1 MARLGRTLEEYTKH
15 GGWSSHHFAGHAVRL
30 IQWLYENDADV
41 KIGRHVIHVKKGDVK
56 FKAYPHYK
64 GRSEE
69 YVTITTMRG
78 EELLTVHYTEFE
90 KLEAYVKHH
99 LSSPQLEAL

>member
-1 MARLGRTLEEYTKH
+1 MARMGRTLEEYAANN
-15 GGWSSHHFAGHAVRL
+15 GWSSHYFVERAVPL
-30 IQWLYENDADV
+30 IQQLMSAGVDV

-69 YVTITTMRG
+69 FVTITDWSGNEM
-78 EELLTVHYTEFE
+78 LTVHHTEFD
-90 KLEAYVKHH
+90 KLHGFVMEVLKRWVT
-99 LSSPQLEAL
+99 QKQ

>member
-1 MARLGRTLEEYTKH
+1 MARMGRTLEEYAANN
-15 GGWSSHHFAGHAVRL
+15 GWSSHYFVERAVPL
-30 IQWLYENDADV
+30 IQQLMSAGVDV

-69 YVTITTMRG
+69 FVTITDWSGNEM
-78 EELLTVHYTEFE
+78 LTVHHTEFD
-90 KLEAYVKHH
+90 KLHGFVMEVLTRWVTQK
-99 LSSPQLEAL
+99 Q

>member
-1 MARLGRTLEEYTKH
+1 MARMGRTLEEYAANN
-15 GGWSSHHFAGHAVRL
+15 GWSSHHFAERAVPL
-30 IQWLYENDADV
+30 IQQLMSAGVDV

-69 YVTITTMRG
+69 FVTITDWSGNEM
-78 EELLTVHYTEFE
+78 LTVHHTEFD
-90 KLEAYVKHH
+90 KLHGFVMEVLTRWVTQK
-99 LSSPQLEAL
+99 Q

>member
-1 MARLGRTLEEYTKH
+1 MARMGRTLEEYAANN
-15 GGWSSHHFAGHAVRL
+15 GWSSHHFVERAVPL
-30 IQWLYENDADV
+30 IQQLMSAGVDV

-69 YVTITTMRG
+69 FVTITDWSGNEM
-78 EELLTVHYTEFE
+78 LTVHHTEFD
-90 KLEAYVKHH
+90 KLHGFVMEVLTRWVTQK
-99 LSSPQLEAL
+99 Q